1 MVGVV
6 VALESEARP
15 LADKYNLMRIVEKGR
30 IFYSGDKMLIAV
42 SGVGKVNAQIA
53 TGFLIGLGVSL
64 IVNVGS
70 CASLKLPYKI
80 GQLVTPNLFF
90 DGDFDM
96 SEDDI
101 STKDPAL
108 VNRAEVKEPVECY
121 SYSTFNVDNRALQGI
136 VDMEAYGVVA
146 QAVAMEIPYR
156 VIKVVSSSENNQE
169 VATNLD
175 ILIRNKIGEIC
186 KIIEEVRDQYESR
199 S

>member
-30 IFYSGDKMLIAV
+30 IFYLGEKMLIAV

-70 CASLKLPYKI
+70 CACLKLPYKI
-80 GQLVTPNLFF
+80 GQLLTPNLFF

-108 VNRAEVKEPVECY
+108 VNRVEVKEPVECY

-169 VATNLD
+169 VVTNLD
-175 ILIRNKIGEIC
+175 ILIRNKIEEIC
-186 KIIEEVRDQYESR
+186 KIIEEARDQYEGR